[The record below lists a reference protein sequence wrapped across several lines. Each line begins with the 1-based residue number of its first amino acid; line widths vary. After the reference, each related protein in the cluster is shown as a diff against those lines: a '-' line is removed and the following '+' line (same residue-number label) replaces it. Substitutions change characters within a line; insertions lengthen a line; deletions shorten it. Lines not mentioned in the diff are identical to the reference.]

1 MKSDTPR
8 AKYGKKGLNHLES
21 IITILV
27 ATWKNALFFW
37 GGMVQNAFNPKSD
50 VFSDFSQF
58 KGWQLYNKTIPTVE
72 NTDLPCTA
80 LLQEHLRSLTQHHR
94 EAAKTVRELRQAED
108 HRKVQEV
115 EQSKAQEQR
124 QKMKSQRQDLSL

>member
-1 MKSDTPR
+1 MEKCT
-8 AKYGKKGLNHLES
+8 
-21 IITILV
+21 
-27 ATWKNALFFW
+27 FFFG

-80 LLQEHLRSLTQHHR
+80 LLQEHLQSLTQHHR